1 MEIPSGALPS
11 KSALN
16 KDLKEVLKEMSKA
29 PGGSAAQPRPV
40 TPGPILGGPPVEP
53 KPGVVNPATGVRTY
67 RDPAI
72 SLFRFYAYGEEKPS
86 RLPPSA
92 PDVKTVTT
100 RQPRVPIPEDEQK
113 IRQAKK
119 EAGVNVQQR
128 AERKA
133 INAGVRGGVIG
144 GMSRAPGSKPP
155 VTPDVEIARGMAAVR
170 ARQAADL
177 QIIRDALERFALT
190 EMTETPRSFLSREEQ
205 KYLDLLAQR
214 VRDAVMER
222 EAATKEALAARGDMT
237 SAFEDYKAMQEAER
251 RTLEGRKAAESARTS
266 RQKTE
271 QSLIDK
277 SKPPVTPRAP
287 MGAIPPIMP
296 GGGLLDLTK

>member
-1 MEIPSGALPS
+1 MAENI
-11 KSALN
+11 LN
-16 KDLKEVLKEMSKA
+16 KDLQEVLREMSKA
-29 PGGSAAQPRPV
+29 PGGNVSQPRPV
-40 TPGPILGGPPVEP
+40 TPGPILGGPVEP
-53 KPGVVNPATGVRTY
+53 KPGVVDPATGVRSK
-67 RDPAI
+67 RDPALE
-72 SLFRFYAYGEEKPS
+72 LFRFYAYGEEKPS
-86 RLPPSA
+86 RLPTPA
-92 PDVKTVTT
+92 PDVKTVTVT
-100 RQPRVPIPEDEQK
+100 EQEIPVVEK
-113 IRQAKK
+113 AKRKALK
-119 EAGVNVQQR
+119 ETGKKVTTT

-155 VTPDVEIARGMAAVR
+155 VTPDVEIARGMAAAR

-177 QIIRDALERFALT
+177 QIIRDALERFAKT
-190 EMTETPRSFLSREEQ
+190 EMSEVPKNFLSREEK

-214 VRDAVMER
+214 VRDAIMER

-237 SAFEDYKAMQEAER
+237 SALEDYKAMQEAER

>member
-1 MEIPSGALPS
+1 MAEEKYLS
-11 KSALN
+11 

-29 PGGSAAQPRPV
+29 PGGNVAQPRPV
-40 TPGPILGGPPVEP
+40 TPGPILGGPPAEP
-53 KPGVVNPATGVRTY
+53 KPGVVDPATGVRTY

-86 RLPPSA
+86 RLPSPA
-92 PDVKTVTT
+92 PDVKTVTVT
-100 RQPRVPIPEDEQK
+100 EQEMLVVEK
-113 IRQAKK
+113 AKRKALK
-119 EAGVNVQQR
+119 EAGKKVTTT

-155 VTPDVEIARGMAAVR
+155 VTPDVEIARGMATVR

-177 QIIRDALERFALT
+177 QIIRDALERFAKT
-190 EMTETPRSFLSREEQ
+190 EMSEVPRNFLSREEQ

-214 VRDAVMER
+214 VRDAIMER

-251 RTLEGRKAAESARTS
+251 RTLEGRQAAEKTRTS